1 MRSKEHSQLVRFKT
15 LRIRYGAGGGLW
27 SRRRKRIFKGKL
39 ENYIHAKV
47 EMPGLTF
54 SGKPVKVKTCF
65 PKSTEQITEQITL
78 LAIN

>member
-1 MRSKEHSQLVRFKT
+1 MMFEE
-15 LRIRYGAGGGLW
+15 
-27 SRRRKRIFKGKL
+27 KL